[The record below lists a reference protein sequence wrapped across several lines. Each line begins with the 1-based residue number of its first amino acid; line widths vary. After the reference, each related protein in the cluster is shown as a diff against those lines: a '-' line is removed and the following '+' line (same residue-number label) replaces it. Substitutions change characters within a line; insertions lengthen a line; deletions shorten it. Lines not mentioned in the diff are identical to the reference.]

1 MEMPT
6 IDTNDALG
14 LARENYRL
22 ALENNEML
30 KKMERR
36 AVRGFWFKIVWFIV
50 LFVLPILLLPYFFN
64 SYLSSLGL
72 TGGAGAGFD
81 VKTAESNA
89 QQVLDLLQNNH
100 PNPR

>member
-1 MEMPT
+1 MPT
-6 IDTNDALG
+6 IDTSDALG

-22 ALENNEML
+22 ARENNELL
-30 KKMERR
+30 KKMEKRYI
-36 AVRGFWFKIVWFIV
+36 RGFWFKVFWFIA

-64 SYLSSLGL
+64 TYLSSLGL
-72 TGGAGAGFD
+72 SGGVGAGFD
-81 VKTAESNA
+81 AKSAESNA